1 MICITSRASL
11 RVPSLDYF
19 YLSYGLKHGYG
30 KEPASTTEMR
40 ISYNHRDEE
49 VMEHQDRRNHILDDL
64 LEEILPALD
73 VSSLDCFV
81 SEKETNL
88 YKALFLW
95 ISLLQQL
102 SW

>member
-1 MICITSRASL
+1 
-11 RVPSLDYF
+11 
-19 YLSYGLKHGYG
+19 
-30 KEPASTTEMR
+30 
-40 ISYNHRDEE
+40 
-49 VMEHQDRRNHILDDL
+49 MEHQDRRNCILDDL

-73 VSSLDCFV
+73 VSSVDCFV